1 MSSNCVTETS
11 SNCATEV
18 QILGRVK
25 WFNNKAGYGFITVT
39 DGARSGSDIFVHHSG
54 IKVSKEQYRYL
65 VQGEYV
71 QFILDNTPSGAHEV
85 QAKSVGGI
93 NGGMLMC
100 ETRSDFRQTRIS
112 YKTDNTEAPKQ
123 DARNIPS
130 VTPRAARAPRSN
142 QNQAAPRERGA
153 GPREGKEW
161 TITKNTAPRRNP
173 TTNA

>member
-1 MSSNCVTETS
+1 M
-11 SNCATEV
+11 
-18 QILGRVK
+18 
-25 WFNNKAGYGFITVT
+25 T

-123 DARNIPS
+123 DARNVPS

-142 QNQAAPRERGA
+142 QNKSAPRERGA
-153 GPREGKEW
+153 GPREGNEW
-161 TITKNTAPRRNP
+161 TLTKNAAPRRNP